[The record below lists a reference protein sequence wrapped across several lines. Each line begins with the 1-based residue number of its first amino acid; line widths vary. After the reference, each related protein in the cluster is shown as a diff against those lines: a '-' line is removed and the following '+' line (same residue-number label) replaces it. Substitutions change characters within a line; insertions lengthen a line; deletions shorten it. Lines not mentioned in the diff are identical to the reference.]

1 VSPVSDAVEFE
12 ALIRR
17 WFNHGWNQ
25 KDTSVIPEIF
35 AVDYL
40 AEGGAAKQLG
50 AIEGHAGLIA
60 YHTRFHA
67 AVKDLH
73 FEIIALHVCGD
84 IAMVEYQVTGVFQS
98 ALKGHEEVGDLLD
111 ITAVD
116 VFRFEAG
123 RIAQRMVAYEQA

>member
-1 VSPVSDAVEFE
+1 MDPEAHFE

-17 WFNHGWNQ
+17 WFNDGWNQ
-25 KDTSVIPEIF
+25 KDSSVIPEIF
-35 AVDYL
+35 AGDYL

-84 IAMVEYQVTGVFQS
+84 IAMVEYQITGVFQ
-98 ALKGHEEVGDLLD
+98 APLKGHEKTGDALD
-111 ITAVD
+111 MNAVD
-116 VFRFEAG
+116 VSRFERG
-123 RIAQRMVAYEQA
+123 LIAQRMVADEQL

>member
-1 VSPVSDAVEFE
+1 MDPEAHFE

-17 WFNHGWNQ
+17 WFNDGWNQ
-25 KDTSVIPEIF
+25 KDSSVIPEIF
-35 AVDYL
+35 AGDYL

-84 IAMVEYQVTGVFQS
+84 IAMVEYQITGVFRS
-98 ALKGHEEVGDLLD
+98 ALKGHEEVGDVLD

-116 VFRFEAG
+116 VYRIEAG

>member
-1 VSPVSDAVEFE
+1 MDPEAHFE

-25 KDTSVIPEIF
+25 KDSSIIPEIF
-35 AVDYL
+35 AGDYL

-50 AIEGHAGLIA
+50 AIEGHSGLIA

-73 FEIIALHVCGD
+73 FGIIALHVCGD
-84 IAMVEYQVTGVFQS
+84 IAMVEY
-98 ALKGHEEVGDLLD
+98 
-111 ITAVD
+111 
-116 VFRFEAG
+116 
-123 RIAQRMVAYEQA
+123 

>member
-1 VSPVSDAVEFE
+1 VSDEVESE

-17 WFNHGWNQ
+17 WFNLGWNQ
-25 KDTSVIPEIF
+25 NDSSVIPEIF
-35 AVDYL
+35 TEDYL

-60 YHTRFHA
+60 YHTRFHT

-84 IAMVEYQVTGVFQS
+84 IAWSNTRS
-98 ALKGHEEVGDLLD
+98 P
-111 ITAVD
+111 
-116 VFRFEAG
+116 
-123 RIAQRMVAYEQA
+123 AYSKPL